1 MPTTVSVDDKLL
13 ERARQRARR
22 LGLTLGELI
31 EEALRRELAGGHAE
45 AERPTVPV
53 FTRGTGVRPGV
64 DLSSTRATLE
74 VLDDDRPVEQ
84 LR

>member
-1 MPTTVSVDDKLL
+1 MRTTVSVDDKLL